1 MDRYSLE
8 LFGAEKM
15 CRYPNR
21 SESHVLEADSERF
34 FINCLPN
41 NWTSEK
47 PLNDYGIDQ
56 RVEIFN
62 GESAEGLE
70 LLIQLKAS
78 ENENSDNEY
87 EKFRLKVPTY
97 NNFIE
102 L

>member
-1 MDRYSLE
+1 
-8 LFGAEKM
+8 M

-47 PLNDYGIDQ
+47 LLNDYGIDQ

-62 GESAEGLE
+62 GDSAEGLE

-78 ENENSDNEY
+78 ENENNDNEFD
-87 EKFRLKVPTY
+87 KFRLKSV
-97 NNFIE
+97 NI
-102 L
+102 